1 MSDGDDPTP
10 VEVFCADLRRRWRAS
25 GRDLPGV
32 AREIGISRA
41 QLYAILSGDIRRPP
55 DWAGL
60 VRPLLQACGGS
71 DAELAE
77 WRQRHEILVGIH
89 EGLRRRR
96 PEHTEAVRQ
105 TPEQL
110 PADVAG
116 FTGRAAELALLDSAP
131 AGVVVISGPPG
142 VGKSALA
149 VHWAH
154 SAAARF
160 PDGQLYLDLH
170 GFDGGADPRDPGDA
184 IRQLL
189 DGFGVEPDRIPAGRD
204 AQAALYRSLTA
215 QRRLLVVLDNARDG
229 DQVRPL
235 LPAGAQVRTVVTS
248 RRRLTSIVAGLGAR
262 PLSLDV
268 LPIPEAVEL
277 FHRRIGAPPPD
288 PAPAA
293 EIVDACGR
301 LPLALALAAARVRV
315 TGFPLATLA
324 AELRRP
330 GGRLEALDDGEG
342 DGVRA
347 VFSWSYDCLSPAAAR
362 TFRLLGMVTSP
373 GIAVAAA
380 AALTGRPVP
389 DVRRALRELTD
400 AGLLSEPTPGR
411 YTVHGLL
418 RAYAGELARH
428 AELADGRRA
437 ALTRLLDHYTH
448 TAYHADLVLNPTRA
462 PIPLALGAPADGARP
477 APPIDMKAALTW
489 LSNER
494 ETLLAALRQ
503 AKDEGLDAQAWQ
515 LTWALDSVLHEQR
528 RWHDEG
534 AAWAVALDAAA
545 ALTDEPALAYAY
557 TFLAVADGRRSRFDE
572 AQAHMRRALD
582 LTQAAG
588 DRAGEAECY
597 FTLSYVCWLQGKQDS
612 ALEHAGR
619 ALALFRAL
627 GDPTWEGKAS
637 MAVGWYHVGRG
648 ETADALTFLTG
659 ALSLQQKSDDHANEA
674 VTRDILG
681 LLQLQLG
688 DYEQAIR
695 HFEVA
700 LRLARDTGNPV
711 LEAQVLGHVGD
722 LHEALGDSA
731 TAGSRWRQAYDIFTD
746 LDHPQAAD
754 LRRKLV
760 TAPVPEP
767 LVTSPGAGRRHEHS
781 RPYHGHGQVAR
792 DTDDSVRA
800 HRLRRGMSQEDL
812 AARTGLSVR
821 TIRYIESGR
830 AGRSRPETLRLLS
843 DALGLEG
850 PERERF
856 HRAG

>member
-1 MSDGDDPTP
+1 MADGDDLTP

-32 AREIGISRA
+32 AREVGVSRA
-41 QLYAILSGDIRRPP
+41 QLYAILHGDIRRPP

-60 VRPLLQACGGS
+60 VRPLLRACGGG
-71 DAELAE
+71 DPELAQ
-77 WRQRHEILVGIH
+77 WRQRHEILVGVH

-96 PEHTEAVRQ
+96 PEPAEAVRQ

-110 PADVAG
+110 PADVEG
-116 FTGRAAELALLDSAP
+116 FTGRAAELALLDAAP
-131 AGVVVISGPPG
+131 SGVVVISGPPG

-154 SAAARF
+154 RSAARF

-170 GFDGGADPRDPGDA
+170 GFDGGAEPRDPGDA

-189 DGFGVEPDRIPAGRD
+189 DGLGVELDRIPAGPD

-229 DQVRPL
+229 DQIRPL
-235 LPAGAQVRTVVTS
+235 LPAGARVRTVVTS

-262 PLSLDV
+262 ALGLDV
-268 LPIPEAVEL
+268 LPVQEAMRL
-277 FHRRIGAPPPD
+277 LHRRTGLPAAD

-293 EIVDACGR
+293 QIVDACGR
-301 LPLALALAAARVRV
+301 LPLALALAAARVRA
-315 TGFPLATLA
+315 TGFPLAALA

-330 GGRLEALDDGEG
+330 GGRLEALDGGET

-362 TFRLLGMVTSP
+362 MFRLLGMVTSA

-380 AALTGRPVP
+380 AALAGRPVP
-389 DVRRALRELTD
+389 DVRRTLRELTD
-400 AGLLSEPTPGR
+400 AGLLSEPAPGR
-411 YTVHGLL
+411 YAMHGLL
-418 RAYAGELARH
+418 RAYAGELARS

-448 TAYHADLVLNPTRA
+448 TAYRAELVLNPTRA
-462 PIPLALGAPADGARP
+462 PIPMALGAPADGARP
-477 APPIDMKAALTW
+477 SSPIDMKAALTW

-515 LTWALDSVLHEQR
+515 LSWALDTVLHEQR

-534 AAWAVALDAAA
+534 AAWAVALDAAT
-545 ALTDEPALAYAY
+545 ALTDEPALAYAHS
-557 TFLAVADGRRSRFDE
+557 FLAVADGRRSRFEE
-572 AQAHMRRALD
+572 AQANMRRALD
-582 LTQAAG
+582 LVQAAG

-597 FTLSYVCWLQGKQDS
+597 FILSYVCWLQGEQDA

-627 GDPTWEGKAS
+627 GDPVWEGKAS
-637 MAVGWYHVGRG
+637 LAVGWYHAQRG
-648 ETADALTFLTG
+648 ENDDALTFLTQ
-659 ALSLQQKSDDHANEA
+659 ALNLQQKADDRANEA
-674 VTRDILG
+674 VTQDVLA
-681 LLQLQLG
+681 LLQQHLG
-688 DYEQAIR
+688 DDEQALR
-695 HFEVA
+695 HFEA
-700 LRLARDTGNPV
+700 GLRLARETGNPV
-711 LEAQVLGHVGD
+711 LEAQVLGHLGD
-722 LHEALGDSA
+722 LHEALGDDD
-731 TAGSRWRQAYDIFTD
+731 TAGARWRQAYHIFAD
-746 LDHPQAAD
+746 LDHPLAAD

-760 TAPVPEP
+760 TAPRSEQPA
-767 LVTSPGAGRRHEHS
+767 TSPGAGRRHEPG
-781 RPYHGHGQVAR
+781 RPHRTHAPVAHES
-792 DTDDSVRA
+792 DDSVRA
-800 HRLRRGMSQEDL
+800 YRLRRGMSQEDL

-850 PERERF
+850 AQRERF
-856 HRAG
+856 HRRG